1 MKTKLRILMFL
12 TLFFCLTIP
21 SVSIQAEE
29 ILDAPVITNDLPSTS
44 YLKKEKRS
52 IASETQTSALAAPAR
67 GFLAKS
73 SSWEDPFLPGEDE
86 WSNPGNVGAPI
97 GDISLPIILSILF
110 LYMVYRGVTT
120 SRRRNNL

>member
-1 MKTKLRILMFL
+1 MFL
-12 TLFFCLTIP
+12 TLFFCLTVP
-21 SVSIQAEE
+21 SVYIQAEE
-29 ILDAPVITNDLPSTS
+29 ILDAPVITNDLPSNE

-52 IASETQTSALAAPAR
+52 IASETQTSAIAAPAR
-67 GFLAKS
+67 GFLRS
-73 SSWEDPFLPGEDE
+73 TNWEDPFLPGEDE
-86 WSNPGNVGAPI
+86 WSNPGNVGAPV